1 MAEAN
6 WYVVHTYSGYEN
18 KAGDTANAI
27 NNWLKLGV
35 ADPRG
40 SATNYIDLNLKTKY
54 PWVEILNTYHCDE
67 ESAMKEILKIVDR
80 Y

>member
-1 MAEAN
+1 
-6 WYVVHTYSGYEN
+6 
-18 KAGDTANAI
+18 
-27 NNWLKLGV
+27 LGV

-40 SATNYIDLNLKTKY
+40 SATNYVDLNLKTKY